1 MIRDEIEE
9 QFQTV
14 RVKDLSELLQ
24 LFSSAQRVANPIAR
38 NRERRARKIRVS
50 PLRRNLAETV
60 LQTSIGQGLGA
71 AFILLL
77 ISPGKIGGR
86 SVPDELCS
94 LGGAVAV
101 RQLREPRVEGAA
113 AVFV

>member
-9 QFQTV
+9 QFQTW

-71 AFILLL
+71 AFRA
-77 ISPGKIGGR
+77 SRPYAHE
-86 SVPDELCS
+86 PDMSEAEFLPF
-94 LGGAVAV
+94 GEDFAGEIA
-101 RQLREPRVEGAA
+101 
-113 AVFV
+113 